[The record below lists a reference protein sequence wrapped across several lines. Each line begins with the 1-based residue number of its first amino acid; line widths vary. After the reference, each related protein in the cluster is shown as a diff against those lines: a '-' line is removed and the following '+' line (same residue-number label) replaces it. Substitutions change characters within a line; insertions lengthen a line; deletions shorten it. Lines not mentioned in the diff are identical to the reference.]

1 MSVRTKHIRKISRS
15 SSKNLLENLDYMPNT
30 AVITAARTELVQ
42 RLEAD
47 QCEHCGST
55 DKCEVH
61 HVKKLKDLQNK
72 RDKSFFDKMMIARS
86 RKTMV
91 LCVKCHHDLH
101 NGTLGLKNA

>member
-1 MSVRTKHIRKISRS
+1 
-15 SSKNLLENLDYMPNT
+15 MPNT

-72 RDKSFFDKMMIARS
+72 RDKSFFDKMPS
-86 RKTMV
+86 
-91 LCVKCHHDLH
+91 
-101 NGTLGLKNA
+101 

>member
-1 MSVRTKHIRKISRS
+1 MQSEKYAARRGSMEDGMH
-15 SSKNLLENLDYMPNT
+15 M
-30 AVITAARTELVQ
+30 ITACFARASQGCTSRTYMHFLLIFQ
-42 RLEAD
+42 
-47 QCEHCGST
+47 
-55 DKCEVH
+55 EVLPISKTRNQL